1 MARVTSIGKF
11 RNDQM
16 TILDVRS
23 GLSADN
29 ITPIATADG
38 AIYENGTI
46 TVDIAALS
54 QGNASGKD
62 KYLRVSGFKARMRIV
77 DASLLSAVKTG
88 GNIEVWKNSTSFKM
102 LKFASGVSTASNTL
116 AKPGVFNL
124 NNNIVDRGDELL
136 ILGGKKAFKGTL
148 VLTTQPY

>member
-16 TILDVRS
+16 TILDIRS
-23 GLSADN
+23 GLSADK
-29 ITPIATADG
+29 ITPVATADG

-54 QGNASGKD
+54 QGNASGND

-77 DASLLSAVKTG
+77 DASLLSAVKAKK
-88 GNIEVWKNSTSFKM
+88 IEVWKNSSSFKV
-102 LKFASGVSTASNTL
+102 LVFASAASTVANTL
-116 AKPGVFNL
+116 AKPVVFNL
-124 NNNIVDRGDELL
+124 SNNIVDRGDELL

>member
-38 AIYENGTI
+38 AIYESGTI
-46 TVDIAALS
+46 TVDIATLS

-88 GNIEVWKNSTSFKM
+88 GNIEV
-102 LKFASGVSTASNTL
+102 
-116 AKPGVFNL
+116 
-124 NNNIVDRGDELL
+124 
-136 ILGGKKAFKGTL
+136 
-148 VLTTQPY
+148 